1 MNAQRVWDRPGNE
14 LMMKAHLAYCVTKN
28 ECANVKS
35 GAQIGTF
42 SLTDFY
48 SYGPFSEAIRQLAYP
63 WGEAVFNA
71 SVLKEHVSHAPPLRT
86 ISLLL

>member
-1 MNAQRVWDRPGNE
+1 
-14 LMMKAHLAYCVTKN
+14 MMKAHLSCCETKN
-28 ECANVKS
+28 ELRECEN
-35 GAQIGTF
+35 GAQIGAF

-86 ISLLL
+86 ILLLLS